1 MSFGFTIKGVPVVM
15 PILPGYEG
23 YDVDFENP
31 QRNGATA
38 VYGIC
43 GIFMPLAFFA
53 VLQRMYFKAFIR
65 KQVGLDDYLLIG
77 AWAFSVAIQSLIIH
91 SFIAK
96 YCGVHAFEMPI
107 DKFGDFVKFTV
118 YVSSA
123 IYVIPT
129 LLSKQVILM
138 FYLQLG
144 NNSKFFKWAVYFI
157 MFANF
162 GSNVGIFFSAIF
174 TCAPVSLAWEF
185 TKVPGINTTGTCIN
199 RFMMFQAQ
207 AWMAMTI
214 DFLILFLP
222 SRMVINLQMST
233 KKKIGLLAT
242 FAVGSATCITSV
254 LRLVFFLD
262 GEKEIDAPWAAGP
275 SNVLLALEA
284 NLLIICASI
293 TTIRAFVKA
302 VFPNLITSLNGTP
315 GAKKS
320 SGGSSWFSLN
330 KWSKSRSRSKP
341 SGHSD
346 QKSYEKFGEE
356 NDLEAGFGM
365 GMSTLVKADLKP
377 LPALPLRGTGTSND
391 KSWLADQTVMDPGEE
406 VIVQETTTTMTYSNR
421 A

>member
-31 QRNGATA
+31 QRNGDIAI
-38 VYGIC
+38 YGIC
-43 GIFMPLAFFA
+43 GVFMPLAFFA
-53 VLQRMYFKAFIR
+53 VLQRLYFKAFIR
-65 KQVGLDDYLLIG
+65 KHVGLDDY
-77 AWAFSVAIQSLIIH
+77 
-91 SFIAK
+91 SFVVK

-107 DKFGDFVKFTV
+107 SKFGDFVKST
-118 YVSSA
+118 SA
-123 IYVIPT
+123 
-129 LLSKQVILM
+129 Q
-138 FYLQLG
+138 
-144 NNSKFFKWAVYFI
+144 FI
-157 MFANF
+157 NF

-174 TCAPVSLAWEF
+174 TCTPISLAWDF
-185 TKVPGINTTGTCIN
+185 TKVPGLNTTGTCIN

-207 AWMAMTI
+207 AWMAMAI

-242 FAVGSATCITSV
+242 FAVGSATCVTSV

-293 TTIRAFVKA
+293 TTIRAFVKS
-302 VFPNLITSLNGTP
+302 VFPNLFASLNGTP

-320 SGGSSWFSLN
+320 SGMSSWFSFN
-330 KWSKSRSRSKP
+330 KWSKSRSRSNP
-341 SGHSD
+341 SGNSD

-356 NDLEAGFGM
+356 NDLEAGFEM

-377 LPALPLRGTGTSND
+377 LPAIPLRGTGTSND

-406 VIVQETTTTMTYSNR
+406 VIVQETTTTMTYSK